1 MGVEIIVPVA
11 LFATIF
17 GIVWIGVSARNKERL
32 ALIEKGMDA
41 SIFKIEGQTH
51 WRYGA
56 LKFGL
61 LALGIGIGLVVAN
74 ILDVNGI
81 MDDEVA
87 YFAMIFIFGGLGLL
101 SYYKLMGKLKP
112 EKEE

>member
-11 LFATIF
+11 VFATVF
-17 GIVWIGVSARNKERL
+17 GIVWIAVSAKNKERL
-32 ALIEKGMDA
+32 ALIEKGLDA
-41 SIFKIEGQTH
+41 SIFKEAGRTH

-61 LALGIGIGLVVAN
+61 LAIGVGIGLVIGN
-74 ILDVNGI
+74 ILEVNGI

-101 SYYKLMGKLKP
+101 SYYKLMGKIKP
-112 EKEE
+112 EKED

>member
-1 MGVEIIVPVA
+1 MVEILVPIA
-11 LFATIF
+11 LFASIF
-17 GIVWIGVSARNKERL
+17 GIVWIAVSAKNKERL
-32 ALIEKGMDA
+32 ALIEKGLDS
-41 SIFKIEGQTH
+41 SIFKQEGQTY

-56 LKFGL
+56 LKIGL
-61 LALGIGIGLVVAN
+61 LAIGIGIGLVVAN

-101 SYYKLMGKLKP
+101 SYYKLMGKIKP
-112 EKEE
+112 EKED

>member
-1 MGVEIIVPVA
+1 MVEILVPIA
-11 LFATIF
+11 LFASIF
-17 GIVWIGVSARNKERL
+17 GIVWIAVSARNKERL
-32 ALIEKGMDA
+32 ALIEKGLD
-41 SIFKIEGQTH
+41 STIFKQLGQTH

-61 LALGIGIGLVVAN
+61 LAIGVGIGLVVAN
-74 ILDVNGI
+74 ILDVNGV

-101 SYYKLMGKLKP
+101 SYYKLMGKIKP
-112 EKEE
+112 EKED

>member
-11 LFATIF
+11 VFATVF
-17 GIVWIGVSARNKERL
+17 GIVWIAVSARNKERM
-32 ALIEKGMDA
+32 ALIEKGMD
-41 SIFKIEGQTH
+41 STIFKQLGQTH

-61 LALGIGIGLVVAN
+61 LAIGVGIGLVVAN
-74 ILDVNGI
+74 ILEVNRI

-101 SYYKLMGKLKP
+101 TYYKLMGKLKP
-112 EKEE
+112 EKDD

>member
-11 LFATIF
+11 LFATVF
-17 GIVWIGVSARNKERL
+17 GIVWIAVSAKNKERL
-32 ALIEKGMDA
+32 ALIEKGLDA
-41 SIFKIEGQTH
+41 SIFKDAGQTH

-61 LALGIGIGLVVAN
+61 LAIGVGIGLVVGN

-81 MDDEVA
+81 MDEDVA
-87 YFAMIFIFGGLGLL
+87 YFSMIFIFGGLALL
-101 SYYKLMGKLKP
+101 LYYKLMGKLKP
-112 EKEE
+112 EKED

>member
-1 MGVEIIVPVA
+1 MVEILIPIGF
-11 LFATIF
+11 FATIF
-17 GIVWIGVSARNKERL
+17 GIVWIAVSARNKERL
-32 ALIEKGMDA
+32 ALIEKGLDA
-41 SIFKIEGQTH
+41 GIFKEAGQTH

-61 LALGIGIGLVVAN
+61 LAIGIGIGLVVAN
-74 ILDVNGI
+74 ILEVNGI

-101 SYYKLMGKLKP
+101 SYYKLMGKIKP
-112 EKEE
+112 EKED

>member
-41 SIFKIEGQTH
+41 SIFKIENQGH

-61 LALGIGIGLVVAN
+61 LAIGIGIGLVVAN

-81 MDDEVA
+81 MDEEVA
-87 YFAMIFIFGGLGLL
+87 YFAMVFIFGGLGLL

-112 EKEE
+112 EKED

>member
-1 MGVEIIVPVA
+1 MVEILVPIA
-11 LFATIF
+11 LFASIF
-17 GIVWIGVSARNKERL
+17 GIVWVAVSARNKERL
-32 ALIEKGMDA
+32 ALIEKGLDS
-41 SIFKIEGQTH
+41 SIFKQLGQTH

-61 LALGIGIGLVVAN
+61 LSIGIGIGLVVAN

-87 YFAMIFIFGGLGLL
+87 YFSMIFIFGGIGLL
-101 SYYKLMGKLKP
+101 TYYRLMGKLKP
-112 EKEE
+112 EKDD

>member
-1 MGVEIIVPVA
+1 MVEILVPIA

-17 GIVWIGVSARNKERL
+17 GIVWIAVSARNKERL
-32 ALIEKGMDA
+32 ALIEKGLDA
-41 SIFKIEGQTH
+41 GIFKEAGQIH

-61 LALGIGIGLVVAN
+61 LAIGIGIGLVVAN
-74 ILDVNGI
+74 ILDANNI
-81 MDDEVA
+81 MDEEVA

-101 SYYKLMGKLKP
+101 SYYKLMGKIKP
-112 EKEE
+112 EKED

>member
-1 MGVEIIVPVA
+1 MVEILVPIA
-11 LFATIF
+11 LFASIF
-17 GIVWIGVSARNKERL
+17 GIVWVAVSARNKERL
-32 ALIEKGMDA
+32 ALIEKGMDS
-41 SIFKIEGQTH
+41 SIFKQLGQTH

-61 LALGIGIGLVVAN
+61 LAIGVGIGLVIAN

-101 SYYKLMGKLKP
+101 SYYKLMGKIKP
-112 EKEE
+112 EKDE

>member
-1 MGVEIIVPVA
+1 MVEILVPIA
-11 LFATIF
+11 LFASIF
-17 GIVWIGVSARNKERL
+17 GIVWIAVSAKNKERL
-32 ALIEKGMDA
+32 ALIEKGLDV
-41 SIFKIEGQTH
+41 SIFKNEGQTH

-61 LALGIGIGLVVAN
+61 LAIGIGIGLVVAN
-74 ILDVNGI
+74 ILDVNRI

-112 EKEE
+112 EKDD

>member
-1 MGVEIIVPVA
+1 MVEILVPIA
-11 LFATIF
+11 LFASIF
-17 GIVWIGVSARNKERL
+17 GIVWVAVSARNKERL
-32 ALIEKGMDA
+32 ALIEKGLDS
-41 SIFKIEGQTH
+41 SIFKQLGQTH

-61 LALGIGIGLVVAN
+61 LAIGVGIGLVIAN

-101 SYYKLMGKLKP
+101 SYYKLMGKIKP
-112 EKEE
+112 EKDE

>member
-1 MGVEIIVPVA
+1 MGVEIVVPVA

-41 SIFKIEGQTH
+41 SIFKIESQGH

-61 LALGIGIGLVVAN
+61 LAIGIGIGLVVAN

-81 MDDEVA
+81 MDEEVA
-87 YFAMIFIFGGLGLL
+87 YFAMVFIFGGLGLL

-112 EKEE
+112 EKED

>member
-1 MGVEIIVPVA
+1 MVEILVPIA
-11 LFATIF
+11 LFASVF
-17 GIVWIGVSARNKERL
+17 GIVWIAVSAKNKERL
-32 ALIEKGMDA
+32 ALIEKGLDS
-41 SIFKIEGQTH
+41 SIFKQQGQTN

-56 LKFGL
+56 LKIGL
-61 LALGIGIGLVVAN
+61 LAVGIGIGLVVAN

-101 SYYKLMGKLKP
+101 SYYKLMGKIKP
-112 EKEE
+112 EKED

>member
-1 MGVEIIVPVA
+1 MGVEIVVPVA

-32 ALIEKGMDA
+32 ALIEKGADA
-41 SIFKIEGQTH
+41 SIFRIEGKSH

-74 ILDVNGI
+74 ILEVNRV
-81 MDDEVA
+81 MDEDVA
-87 YFAMIFIFGGLGLL
+87 YGAMIFIFGGLGLL
-101 SYYKLMGKLKP
+101 AYYKLMVKIKP
-112 EKEE
+112 EEE

>member
-1 MGVEIIVPVA
+1 MVEILVPIA
-11 LFATIF
+11 FFASVL
-17 GIVWIGVSARNKERL
+17 GIVWVAVSARNKERL
-32 ALIEKGMDA
+32 ALIEKGLDS
-41 SIFKIEGQTH
+41 SIFKQLGQTH

-61 LALGIGIGLVVAN
+61 LAIGVGIGLVIAN

-101 SYYKLMGKLKP
+101 SYYKLMGKIKP
-112 EKEE
+112 EKDE